1 MNKINKF
8 IITVLVFVFSTLV
21 CYAQNTDCPV
31 FLLANDLSSSSA
43 EFKAIVKET
52 NGFESW
58 QLLNKEATA
67 LRTDITELTLVS
79 KNLDAIKNAGYMKWK
94 AVNGAGNLVPSS
106 LITKLTQQGATKLK
120 AWTSGKN
127 LNYKSLLGTNHTGVT
142 AEAKIF
148 EDLESAIGNKNVL
161 ATIEDGQGRLSVVLE
176 RPGQTHQVVS
186 VHTTSTGE
194 LKMTTFEPA
203 YNPNLNTNI
212 PVPASANKLVP
223 DYATTQYLHSLNQGK
238 VIRIEM
244 SGTRATDFTRANAE
258 LGVASKPTNYTWHHL
273 DDFEVVNG
281 KVYCT
286 MQLVQ
291 SSAHGGS
298 GISGMAHTGSVAQWK
313 AYFGTTVYP

>member
-1 MNKINKF
+1 MGFKKY
-8 IITVLVFVFSTLV
+8 IILLLTTL
-21 CYAQNTDCPV
+21 
-31 FLLANDLSSSSA
+31 FLSVPSFA
-43 EFKAIVKET
+43 EKSDFFGKGE
-52 NGFESW
+52 E
-58 QLLNKEATA
+58 LL
-67 LRTDITELTLVS
+67 
-79 KNLDAIKNAGYMKWK
+79 
-94 AVNGAGNLVPSS
+94 NGAGSLVPNS
-106 LITKLTQQGATKLK
+106 LITKLTQSGATKLK
-120 AWTSGKN
+120 SWTSGKT

-142 AEAKIF
+142 AEVKIF

-186 VHTTSTGE
+186 VHPTSTGE
-194 LKMTTFEPA
+194 FKMTTFEPA

-258 LGVASKPTNYTWHHL
+258 LGVASKPNNYTWHHL

-313 AYFGTTVYP
+313 AYFGTSVYP